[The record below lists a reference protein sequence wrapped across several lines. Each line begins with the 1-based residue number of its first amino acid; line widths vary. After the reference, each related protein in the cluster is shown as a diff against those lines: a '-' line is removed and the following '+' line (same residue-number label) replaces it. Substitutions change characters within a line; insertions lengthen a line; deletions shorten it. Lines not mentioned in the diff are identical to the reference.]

1 MSLYV
6 TFICARTLNPNLKS
20 CGLNYSPGSSGR
32 DDSWCI
38 HVLTSYYV
46 LLNATN
52 EQNFKWIGTTC
63 ELFHEIYK
71 YLYTDMIEGKYK
83 NFVDNLEAMHIVVSI
98 CSYSNSSWYIAPNKW
113 GPPVNISFTWIKMF
127 TQQKLDSAVVIHACN
142 QTQFNKHYQFN
153 NTQYCLFSK

>member
-20 CGLNYSPGSSGR
+20 CGLNYSPGNRGR

-71 YLYTDMIEGKYK
+71 YLYRHDRGQYK
-83 NFVDNLEAMHIVVSI
+83 NLEAMHIVVSI

-113 GPPVNISFTWIKMF
+113 GPPVNISFTIKMF

-142 QTQFNKHYQFN
+142 PTQFNKHYQFN
-153 NTQYCLFSK
+153 NTQYCLSSK